1 MNIDVTTRGTVAG
14 DVKAHARD
22 RIAQLEGHVRD
33 RMLSARVVLAEEP
46 NPRLERPSRA
56 EAELNVN
63 GHMVRGRVADVTM
76 PQAVDQLAAH
86 LQRQLQRY
94 AERRATVHRRAP
106 ERSPHE
112 WRHGDRSPP
121 RPSFFPRPPGE
132 RSIIRRKTFTL
143 GAINPLE
150 AVGDLE
156 DLDHDFYLF
165 HDTET
170 DADAV
175 VFRRDDDRIGL
186 IRPPATEPT
195 SHGDDGPVEEAS
207 RITEPISVDTAV
219 SEMAQL
225 DHRFLF
231 FTNAHTGRGNVI
243 YMRYDGHYGLI
254 EPAD

>member
-1 MNIDVTTRGTVAG
+1 MNVDVTTRGKVA
-14 DVKAHARD
+14 DEVKAHARD
-22 RIAQLEGHVRD
+22 RIAQLEGQVRD

-63 GHMVRGRVADVTM
+63 GHMVRGRVADVAM

-86 LQRQLQRY
+86 LERQLRHY
-94 AERRATVHRRAP
+94 AERRSTVHRRAP
-106 ERSPHE
+106 ETSRHE
-112 WRHGDRSPP
+112 WRHGDWSPP

-132 RSIIRRKTFTL
+132 RSIIRRKTFAL

-150 AVGDLE
+150 AVADLE

-175 VFRRDDDRIGL
+175 VYRRDDDRIGL
-186 IRPPATEPT
+186 IRPPATDPT
-195 SHGDDGPVEEAS
+195 SHDDDGPIEEAS
-207 RITEPISVDTAV
+207 RITEPISLDTAV
-219 SEMAQL
+219 SEMDQL

-231 FTNAHTGRGNVI
+231 FTNAQTGRGNVI